1 MVDARGLLCPMP
13 VVMVQKAVK
22 DGHPAEIEVLLDDAC
37 AVENVTRYANR
48 QGYTVTSAPEGSDTR
63 LNAEEMTAYI
73 ATFHTHLS
81 ALLTCRALTAAGVA
95 AQMMP
100 VPRRLSAAAAPACAI
115 RPIPPCSHAWTRI
128 MRPCMRR
135 RITPP
140 RVCCVKTDKNT
151 PGAEQLR
158 ESLFM

>member
-48 QGYTVTSAPEGSDTR
+48 QGLHRHLRAGGLRHPPD
-63 LNAEEMTAYI
+63 AEEMTAYI

-100 VPRRLSAAAAPACAI
+100 VPRRLSAACGTCVRYTADSPML
-115 RPIPPCSHAWTRI
+115 S
-128 MRPCMRR
+128 CMD
-135 RITPP
+135 TDYEAVYETADNAVP
-140 RVCCVKTDKNT
+140 RLLCEN
-151 PGAEQLR
+151 R
-158 ESLFM
+158 